1 MKFILQSKHIYI
13 KYIYY
18 VNNIYILYAMES
30 VLFSKFFLI
39 IFTKKIINLNY
50 YLLKLTFCYILWS
63 TVITNT
69 LFVILNDMK

>member
-1 MKFILQSKHIYI
+1 M
-13 KYIYY
+13 
-18 VNNIYILYAMES
+18 NNIYILYAMES